1 MKRNSK
7 SSLFLIELI
16 IVILFFSIAGA
27 VCIQLFVKSY
37 LLGKETEGLNVCVK
51 HSQNFAEV
59 FNGMG
64 GDTEEF
70 TAFFEDSLITISD
83 DSYSVYITE
92 DDTFTTDMSQAA
104 YRGDLLFSTE
114 NSIVTLNISFY
125 QIKNNEEIYSISVD
139 KYLGRGGAQ
148 NE

>member
-1 MKRNSK
+1 MTRNSK

-37 LLGKETEGLNVCVK
+37 LLGKETEGLNICVK

-64 GDTEEF
+64 GNSEEF
-70 TAFFEDSLITISD
+70 AYFFEETLITNNDS
-83 DSYSVYITE
+83 SYSVYITE
-92 DDTFTTDMSQAA
+92 DDTFTTDMSLAA

-114 NSIVTLNISFY
+114 NNMITLDISFY
-125 QIKNNEEIYSISVD
+125 QLKDNEELYSISVD